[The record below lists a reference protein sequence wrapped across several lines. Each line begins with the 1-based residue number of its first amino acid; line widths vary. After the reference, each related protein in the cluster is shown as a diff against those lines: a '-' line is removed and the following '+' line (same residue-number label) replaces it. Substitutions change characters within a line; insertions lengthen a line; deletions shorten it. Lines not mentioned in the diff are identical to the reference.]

1 MNLKELSKLIGMS
14 QTTVSRA
21 LNGYPEV
28 SEKTRLLVQTAA
40 IEHNYHPNTRAQ
52 GLATGKS
59 KMIGYVLPMSS
70 QHEMLN
76 PIFGDFLAGAAQTY
90 SHKGYDSTLSLTDND
105 KEAEAYRD
113 LHTKGSVDGVV
124 VQAPRL
130 NDPRIEILKELQLPF
145 VVHGRVPGDLN
156 YPHVDVNNRRAF
168 FHATEFLLDLGHRRI
183 ALINGNEHL
192 DFAQRRRA
200 GYEEALSS
208 HGISPD
214 TSLIF
219 ADEMTEDFGYRTMT
233 NLLDS
238 HNPPSAALVSSLIM
252 AIGARWAIEEKGLR
266 LGKDFSIV
274 IHDDDLSYLK
284 NGGTIPVF
292 TATRSSVREA
302 GRLCAEILIG
312 CIENPS
318 LHPQSIIL
326 EADLIVGKSTGPY
339 RGK

>member
-28 SEKTRLLVQTAA
+28 SEKTRTLVQAA
-40 IEHNYHPNTRAQ
+40 AVEHNYQPNTRAQ

-90 SHKGYDSTLSLTDND
+90 SQKGYASTLSLTDND

-113 LHTKGSVDGVV
+113 LHAKGSVDGVV
-124 VQAPRL
+124 LQAPRL
-130 NDPRIEILKELQLPF
+130 DDPRIKMLKELRLPF
-145 VVHGRVPGDLN
+145 VVHGRVPGDLD
-156 YPHVDVNNRRAF
+156 YPYVDVNNQRAF
-168 FHATEFLLDLGHRRI
+168 HHATEFLLDLGHQRI

-200 GYEEALSS
+200 GYEAALADNGINIDSS
-208 HGISPD
+208 
-214 TSLIF
+214 LMF
-219 ADEMTEDFGYRTMT
+219 ADEMTEDFGYRTMSK
-233 NLLDS
+233 LLEGD
-238 HNPPSAALVSSLIM
+238 NPPTAALISSLIM

-302 GRLCAEILIG
+302 GRLCADILIDF
-312 CIENPS
+312 IENPS
-318 LHPQSIIL
+318 LQPQSQIL

-339 RGK
+339 QG